1 MRMLKFRY
9 IAILCITTL
18 LTGCGTITSIGEVG
32 YDKVY
37 VSTDQENTVVKLNGV
52 PQNLSKGYI
61 LVDKTVDGNFI
72 SCTKSGYKTS
82 NFYTQRKIHPGI
94 LTADIILS
102 IPFVFIPLIVDG
114 FNGEYYQIE
123 PENITIFMSKETKW
137 RKFY

>member
-1 MRMLKFRY
+1 MKVKK
-9 IAILCITTL
+9 IICTTL
-18 LTGCGTITSIGEVG
+18 LCTTTLLGGCGTITSIGEVG

-37 VSTDQENTVVKLNGV
+37 VSTDQENTTIKLNGI
-52 PQNLSKGYI
+52 PQDLSKGYI

-82 NFYTQRKIHPGI
+82 NFYTQRKLHPGI

-102 IPFVFIPLIVDG
+102 IPFIFIPLIVDG

-123 PENITIFMSKETKW
+123 PENITIFMSKETK
-137 RKFY
+137 